1 MALKE
6 TIINESL
13 KLFSLK
19 GFTSTSLHDIL
30 SAANTSKGG
39 FYNHFASKETLFYE
53 VLDEAR
59 TIWRERNLNGLD
71 QTEQYL
77 DKIIRL
83 LQNYKDRYLLDAEK
97 FPGGCIFIMFAVEL
111 GDQRPHLS
119 KEVQKGFVG
128 LKALI
133 KRMLDNSKAA
143 GELKTEV
150 NSGEMAEIIFNSML
164 GASVNFS
171 TDKSVEKLDHS
182 INALIQF
189 LKTLRK

>member
-1 MALKE
+1 MALKQ

-19 GFTSTSLHDIL
+19 GFVSTSLHDIL

-39 FYNHFASKETLFYE
+39 FYNHFASKEALFYQ

-59 TIWRERNLNGLD
+59 TMWRDRNLHGLD
-71 QTEQYL
+71 KADQHL
-77 DKIIRL
+77 DKVIL
-83 LQNYKDRYLLDAEK
+83 LLNNYTERYLLDAEK

-128 LKALI
+128 LKAMI
-133 KRMLDNSKAA
+133 KRMLDLSKEA
-143 GELKTEV
+143 GELKKDVNTE
-150 NSGEMAEIIFNSML
+150 EMSEIIFSSML

-171 TDKSVEKLDHS
+171 TDKSAEKLTRS
-182 INALIQF
+182 INALIGF
-189 LKTLRK
+189 LETLRK